1 MPQLRGFILNLIEEG
16 LFVGMGLSIRGEYG
30 GISLSSVDG
39 INGTV
44 PCTKAKIYF
53 QPYPLVF
60 LNSWLI
66 VVSVLWIHSRGL
78 IEINGTGSNIFV
90 NFSIREAEMNRIH
103 KTGYENEP

>member
-44 PCTKAKIYF
+44 PCTKA
-53 QPYPLVF
+53 
-60 LNSWLI
+60 
-66 VVSVLWIHSRGL
+66 
-78 IEINGTGSNIFV
+78 
-90 NFSIREAEMNRIH
+90 
-103 KTGYENEP
+103 